1 MRLGVCILPDARW
14 AEARERWVAAEA
26 MGFAHAWTY
35 DHLTWRSLR
44 DDPWFAMVPTLAA
57 AAGVTERIRLGPLV
71 ASANFRHPV
80 PFAKELV
87 ALDDLSQ
94 GRLTVGLGA
103 GGTGWD
109 ATALGQEPWSPAERA
124 ERFEELVV
132 LLDLLLRE
140 PAVSWEGRHHV
151 AVEARSAPGCVQRPR
166 PPFAIAAT
174 GPRGLRLA
182 ARHAATWVSVGPRGG
197 EVLTPEAGAA
207 LVREQVAR
215 LDEACVAEGRDPASI
230 DRLVLAGLL
239 LRVDLS
245 SPDALVEA
253 VGRYAEAGATD
264 LVLHWPRPT
273 EPYRADRAAFEAAV
287 LPLLADGTAAGHR
300 GASR

>member
-151 AVEARSAPGCVQRPR
+151 AVEARSAPGCVQQPR
-166 PPFAIAAT
+166 PPFAVAAT

-197 EVLTPEAGAA
+197 EALAPEAGAA

-239 LRVDLS
+239 LPVDLG
-245 SPDALVEA
+245 SPDALAEA

-287 LPLLADGTAAGHR
+287 LPLLADGTAAGRR
-300 GASR
+300 GGSR